1 MTWIV
6 FHFKI
11 FTNEKIS
18 FYSLL
23 LFRDKYIN
31 MAELCKNTHLAVER
45 FPQQLNGVK
54 IDLCFP
60 SWMTKA
66 TMGIKCNPGG
76 LRQHQTFPGTQSLKP
91 RHWRFTAGKRSMQG
105 TAQSQLSTTPL
116 ILTRERNQEGKSTRK
131 DRISSFFSLPN
142 LGLPNLGLPRPESC
156 VLHCS

>member
-11 FTNEKIS
+11 FTNEKTS
-18 FYSLL
+18 FYLLL
-23 LFRDKYIN
+23 LFREKYIN
-31 MAELCKNTHLAVER
+31 VAELFKNKQLAVKR

-91 RHWRFTAGKRSMQG
+91 RHWRFTAGKRGMQG
-105 TAQSQLSTTPL
+105 TTQSQLSTTPL
-116 ILTRERNQEGKSTRK
+116 ILTRETKRGKSTRK